1 MDVSRDVKEH
11 GMKVSYTQETLWLLE
26 RICRESGPAYNEPL
40 VFQMKGHLDVELLVR
55 SLHRLVERHESL
67 RTTFLETVDGL
78 RAFVHDN
85 MPEFVEV
92 IDLQHLSTEKSRE
105 QADERITEA
114 YSRPFDLASGPLIR
128 AIIIRM
134 AEDEYVLG
142 ITAHHIVIDGWSMG
156 VILGEIGQNYIAL
169 CHSGEPVNQLS
180 VTSYQDYVS
189 NLRQEYEQGAFDEKI
204 EYWKNMLQGKTDL
217 LNLPVDRIRPA
228 QQTFRGSTYTVNL
241 PKSKVSALIDKSFQA
256 AGTTEFVAMLSAYA
270 ILINR
275 YSSQN
280 AVTIGTTVLN
290 RDDYDHFGTV
300 GCFVNTAAIAL
311 VLDGEMTFRE
321 LVMQASD
328 RSLEMLQHQDAP
340 YAKVLES
347 LNIERDPSYN
357 PVFQTMMTSLGKKP
371 ELKLGAEIVCQS
383 VSFKRTGAKFD
394 LLLYFSDVGEDFEF
408 EVEYNTDLFDVNSI
422 ERMMK
427 HYSHLLDQLAM
438 DLDVKVSRVSII
450 PDEEKHLILN
460 VWNDTQVEYPKTSV
474 IDLIEEQAAQTP
486 DAVAVEFRDR
496 LLTYSE
502 LNGLTNRVAR
512 FLISKQGA
520 QGEFVGVYM
529 DRSIE
534 MVVALVSIMKA
545 GLAYVPIDSEYPAD
559 RIRYMIEDSGV
570 PLIFTQERHL
580 EALAEFD
587 TEAVVLA
594 DLDLSAFDESNM
606 ERNLGPDSSCYMIY
620 TSGSTGRPKGVVN
633 RHEALFNRLYWMQSA
648 YQLTGEDHILQ
659 KTPFSFDVSVW
670 EFFWPLMFGARI
682 VMAEPGGHRDP
693 DYLKRVIQE
702 KQVSV
707 LHFVPSMLNV
717 FLEEDNLADYCSSLR
732 LVFCSGEAL
741 PHTAVEKFYD
751 TLACELHNLYGP
763 TEAAIDVSYWSC
775 TLDYPGNVVP
785 IGKPIHN
792 VQLYVLD
799 PYMQIQPIKAPGELY
814 IGGVALARGYHN
826 RDELTEKAFVPD
838 PFSAELGA
846 RLYKTGDLACY
857 LPDGQIQYLTR
868 IDNQVKL
875 RGFRIELGEIE
886 AVVRNIPGVKDAAVV
901 VHEANGTKMLCA
913 YVVAD
918 EFDSQTCK
926 EWVADQLP
934 EFMVPRVFV
943 QVSQLVTTANG
954 KLDRKCLPDPF
965 AGLDVTEAIV
975 QPSTVEER
983 LLLQIWQ
990 DVLGQ
995 EQIGVKTNF
1004 FRLGGDS
1011 ILSIRVAA
1019 KLRELGYQAEVH
1031 EIFANPTI
1039 HQLAKKLTLAG
1050 QRVEEVTKAFQL
1062 VDKASWKQ
1070 FGAEIEDAW
1079 PLATLQSGMIYHSML
1094 HEKSPVYHDI
1104 FAYDIE
1110 APIHRDLVMEALR
1123 AVVSNRPQLRSAFDL
1138 DTFIEPL
1145 QFIYSE
1151 SEPPVEMDD
1160 IRDLAAAEQDEAI
1173 HRWIEDEKKR
1183 GFDFFQ
1189 APLYRVQIHIR
1200 SDHSFNF
1207 ALSFHH
1213 AILDGWSVALILS
1226 DFCNAYADLLKGVDR
1241 ADLALKQEK
1250 LLYSTYVVLDQQSLG
1265 DPAHGNFWMSKVSD
1279 IAPSMIFIKAE
1290 NHVNREPGTA
1300 ASLEQIIPEQRRA
1313 EFRNVA
1319 RELNL
1324 PIKSVLLAV
1333 HLHVLSR
1340 LVGNRHVVT
1349 GLVVNGRPEMEG
1361 AEDVAGL
1368 FLNTIPLMTELSP
1381 DTWPSVFQR
1390 VFELEQEAMQYRR
1403 YPLAE
1408 ILKQSGQ
1415 KELFDVA
1422 FNYTDFHVYEE
1433 KEDSSVKILDAR
1445 YFEQTNIPVVVHAH
1459 QDHFSNQLHLT
1470 VNYDVAHVDHDL
1482 VRRYLE
1488 LFLEVAADA
1497 MSDKEVSGLSEV
1509 TRRREVISNRPGRL
1523 ADIVQGRK
1531 TRIAPRTAL
1540 EGKIADIVSSAL
1552 GMDDISMDDDLMR
1565 LGMDSIIAIRVVAK
1579 VKKLGI
1585 RLSLQDVF
1593 EKTTIQQLAEHG
1605 ESMQGAEKQSAQM
1618 TPFEL
1623 VPMQERAFPPGVV
1636 DAYPATAMQLYMINK
1651 NQIDLEQSVY
1661 HDVFAY
1667 HLGFPFHEVVLRN
1680 CLEQIQQ
1687 EHETFRTVFAFE
1699 GYSVPMQ
1706 LVYASVQQQLEVADI
1721 SFLSEEEREESFRT
1735 WFEMEKGRR
1744 FDLSQTELVRFYA
1757 HRCGPEDF
1765 KLTLSFHHA
1774 VIDGWSLS
1782 LFMQQLIQIYREAIL
1797 SGEGQRSQLPTLKY
1811 RDYVKIEQES
1821 QSSEESRDFWSKELR
1836 DFRYNSLLRPQ
1847 LDEQKARWSETKVCF
1862 DSKVQESLLNLAKRL
1877 GVPIKH
1883 VLLAGHLAV
1892 MSEWCGEKDVLTGM
1906 FANGRPEEEEGEN
1919 VLGMFLNFVPF
1930 RQEIN
1935 TQTWR
1940 DFIQETFE
1948 TERRCLPYRR
1958 YPLASIQDDLGQER
1972 LFETI
1977 FNYTHFKHYS
1987 DPALLGVQ
1995 WFEHT
2000 NFHLL
2005 ANMGH
2010 DLENKLILTLNADG
2024 RIFSKRYVEMI
2035 GQTYEAVYARM
2046 IEDAEARVELS
2057 NQQFVQSY
2065 TH

>member
-1 MDVSRDVKEH
+1 MDVSCDVKEH
-11 GMKVSYTQETLWLLE
+11 GMQVSYTQETLWLLE
-26 RICRESGPAYNEPL
+26 RMCRESGPAYNEPL
-40 VFQMKGHLDVELLVR
+40 VFHIKGHLEVKLLVQ
-55 SLHRLVERHESL
+55 SLHLLVERHESL
-67 RTTFLETVDGL
+67 RSTFVETVDGL
-78 RAFVHDN
+78 RASVHDSV
-85 MPEFVEV
+85 PEFVEV
-92 IDLQHLSTEKSRE
+92 VNLHHLSAEEARK
-105 QADERITEA
+105 QADERISDA

-128 AIIIRM
+128 GIVVRM
-134 AEDEYVLG
+134 TEDEYVLG
-142 ITAHHIVIDGWSMG
+142 VTVHHIVIDGWSMG
-156 VILGEIGQNYIAL
+156 VILDEIGRNYIAL
-169 CHSGEPVNQLS
+169 CQSGQVTAQQS
-180 VTSYQDYVS
+180 VASYHDYVS
-189 NLRQEYEQGAFDEKI
+189 RLRQEYEQGAFHEKV
-204 EYWKNMLQGKTDL
+204 EYWKSMLQGRTDL

-228 QQTFRGSTYTVNL
+228 HQTFRGSTYMVNL
-241 PKSKVSALIDKSFQA
+241 PKSKVSALIDKSLQA

-270 ILINR
+270 ILLNR
-275 YSSQN
+275 YTSQN
-280 AVTIGTTVLN
+280 AITIGTTVLN

-300 GCFVNTAAIAL
+300 GCFVNTAALAL
-311 VLDGEMTFRE
+311 MLDGEMTFRE
-321 LVMQASD
+321 LVKQASD
-328 RSLEMLQHQDAP
+328 LSLEMLQHQDAP
-340 YAKVLES
+340 YPKVLES
-347 LNIERDPSYN
+347 LNIDRDPSYN

-371 ELKLGAEIVCQS
+371 QLKLGAEIICQP

-394 LLLYFSDVGEDFEF
+394 LLLYVSDVGEDFEF
-408 EVEYNTDLFDVNSI
+408 EVEYNTDLFDANSI
-422 ERMMK
+422 ERMMN
-427 HYSHLLDQLAM
+427 HYSHLLDQLAL
-438 DLDVKVSRVSII
+438 DLDVKVSRVSVV
-450 PDEEKHLILN
+450 PDDEKRLILD
-460 VWNDTQVEYPKTSV
+460 VWNDTQVEYPKTNV
-474 IDLIEEQAAQTP
+474 IDMIEAQAVQTP
-486 DAVAVEFRDR
+486 EAVAVEFKDCS
-496 LLTYSE
+496 LTYSE
-502 LNGLTNRVAR
+502 LNSLTNRVAR
-512 FLISKQGA
+512 FLLSKQGTK
-520 QGEFVGVYM
+520 GEFVGVYM

-570 PLIFTQERHL
+570 PLILTQEWHL
-580 EALAEFD
+580 EALVQFD

-594 DLDLSAFDESNM
+594 DLELSAFDESNG

-633 RHEALFNRLYWMQSA
+633 RHKALFNRLYWMQSV
-648 YQLTGEDHILQ
+648 YRLTGKDHILQ

-693 DYLKRVIQE
+693 DYLKQVIQE

-707 LHFVPSMLNV
+707 MHFVPSMLNV
-717 FLEEDNLADYCSSLR
+717 FLEEDNLADYCGSLR

-741 PHTAVEKFYD
+741 PYTAVKKFYG
-751 TLACELHNLYGP
+751 TLTCELHNLYGP
-763 TEAAIDVSYWSC
+763 TEAAIDVSYWAC
-775 TLDYPGNVVP
+775 TLNYPGNVVP
-785 IGKPIHN
+785 IGKPIDN
-792 VQLYVLD
+792 VRLYVLD
-799 PYMQIQPIKAPGELY
+799 PHMQIQPIKAPGELY

-826 RDELTEKAFVPD
+826 RDDLTEKAFVPD

-886 AVVRNIPGVKDAAVV
+886 AVVRRIPGVRDAAVV

-918 EFDSQTCK
+918 EFDPQKSK
-926 EWVADQLP
+926 ERVADQLP

-943 QVSQLVTTANG
+943 QVPQLVTTANG

-965 AGLDVTEAIV
+965 TGLDLTEVVV
-975 QPSTVEER
+975 QPSTEQER

-990 DVLGQ
+990 DVLSQ
-995 EQIGVKTNF
+995 KQIGVKTNF

-1019 KLRELGYQAEVH
+1019 KLREMGYQVEVH

-1039 HQLAKKLTLAG
+1039 RQLAKKLTLSG
-1050 QRVEEVTKAFQL
+1050 QRAEEVIEPFQL
-1062 VDKASWKQ
+1062 VDESDWKQ
-1070 FGAEIEDAW
+1070 LGAEIEDAW

-1094 HEKSPVYHDI
+1094 HEESPVYHDI

-1110 APIHRDLVMEALR
+1110 APMHVELVMEALR
-1123 AVVSNRPQLRSAFDL
+1123 AVVANHAQLRSAFDL
-1138 DTFIEPL
+1138 ETFNEPL
-1145 QFIYSE
+1145 QLIYFE
-1151 SEPPVEMDD
+1151 VEPPVE
-1160 IRDLAAAEQDEAI
+1160 ITNIGHLALSEQDEAI
-1173 HRWIEDEKKR
+1173 ERWIEDEKRR
-1183 GFDFFQ
+1183 GFDFAQ
-1189 APLYRVQIHIR
+1189 APLFRVQIHIR
-1200 SDHSFNF
+1200 SERVFTLS
-1207 ALSFHH
+1207 LSFHH
-1213 AILDGWSVALILS
+1213 AILDGWSVALVLS
-1226 DFCNAYADLLKGVDR
+1226 DFRNAYADLLNGVR
-1241 ADLALKQEK
+1241 GGNLALKQEQ
-1250 LLYSTYVVLDQQSLG
+1250 LLYSTYVVLEQQSLR
-1265 DPAHGNFWMSKVSD
+1265 DPAHRSFWLSKVSGVSP
-1279 IAPSMIFIKAE
+1279 ALMFIGAE
-1290 NHVNREPGTA
+1290 NQVERKPGVA
-1300 ASLEQIIPEQRRA
+1300 ASLEQVFPEQLRT
-1313 EFRNVA
+1313 EFQTVA

-1340 LVGNRHVVT
+1340 LAGTRDVVT
-1349 GLVVNGRPEMEG
+1349 GLVVNGRPEMQG
-1361 AEDVAGL
+1361 AEDAAGL
-1368 FLNTIPLMTELSP
+1368 FLNMIPMITELSP

-1408 ILKQSGQ
+1408 ILKRSGQ

-1422 FNYTDFHVYEE
+1422 FNYTDFHVYGE

-1445 YFEQTNIPVVVHAH
+1445 YFEQTNLPVVVHAH
-1459 QDHFSNQLHLT
+1459 RDHFSDQLRLT

-1482 VRRYLE
+1482 VRQYLE

-1509 TRRREVISNRPGRL
+1509 TRRIEGTSHKQDG
-1523 ADIVQGRK
+1523 ADEMIQRRQ
-1531 TRIAPRTAL
+1531 TRTAPRTAL
-1540 EGKIADIVSSAL
+1540 EGQIAEIVSTAL
-1552 GMDDISMDDDLMR
+1552 GMDDISIDEDFMR

-1579 VKKLGI
+1579 IKRMGIKLSI
-1585 RLSLQDVF
+1585 QDLF
-1593 EKTTIQQLAEHG
+1593 EKTTIQQLAELG
-1605 ESMQGAEKQSAQM
+1605 ESMHGSWTQSTRM

-1623 VPMQERAFPPGVV
+1623 VPEQERVFPADVV
-1636 DAYPATAMQLYMINK
+1636 DAYPASAMQMYMINK

-1661 HDVFAY
+1661 QDVFAY
-1667 HLGFPFHEVVLRN
+1667 HLGLPLHEAELRD
-1680 CLEQIQQ
+1680 CLEQLLQ
-1687 EHETFRTVFAFE
+1687 EHETFRTAFVFE

-1706 LVYASVQQQLEVADI
+1706 LVYRSVQLQLDVADI
-1721 SFLSEEEREESFRT
+1721 SFMSEKERAESFRI
-1735 WFEMEKGRR
+1735 WFDMEKGSG
-1744 FDLSQTELVRFYA
+1744 FDLSKTGLVRFYA

-1782 LFMQQLIQIYREAIL
+1782 LFMQLLVQMYREAIS
-1797 SGEGQRSQLPTLKY
+1797 SGEGKRPQLPTLKY

-1821 QSSEESRDFWSKELR
+1821 QSSEELRAFWSKELR

-1847 LDEQKARWSETKVCF
+1847 RDEQGSRWSETQVCF
-1862 DSKVQESLLNLAKRL
+1862 DSKMQDNLDNLAKRL
-1877 GVPIKH
+1877 GVPMKH

-1892 MSEWCGEKDVLTGM
+1892 MSQLCGEKDVLTGV
-1906 FANGRPEEEEGEN
+1906 FANGRPEEEEGES

-1935 TQTWR
+1935 GQTWR
-1940 DFIQETFE
+1940 DLIQETFK

-1958 YPLASIQDDLGQER
+1958 YPLTSIQDDLGQER

-1987 DPALLGVQ
+1987 DLALKGVQ

-2000 NFHLL
+2000 DFHLL
-2005 ANMGH
+2005 ANMGY
-2010 DLENKLILTLNADG
+2010 DLQNRLVLTLNADG
-2024 RIFSKRYVEMI
+2024 RVLSKRHLETT
-2035 GQTYEAVYARM
+2035 GQTYEAVYTRM
-2046 IEDAEARVELS
+2046 IEDAEAHVEL
-2057 NQQFVQSY
+2057 NMQEFVESY